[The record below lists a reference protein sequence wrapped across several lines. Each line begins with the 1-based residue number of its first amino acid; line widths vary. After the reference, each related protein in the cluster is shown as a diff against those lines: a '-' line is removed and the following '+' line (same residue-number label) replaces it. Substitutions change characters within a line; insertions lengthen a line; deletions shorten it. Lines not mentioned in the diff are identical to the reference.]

1 VTDFYRFMEVMDGCD
16 IVIVRSCMELEPE
29 WLCLLENLY
38 RKPILPVGQLP
49 TTVYDNSGNK
59 TDM

>member
-1 VTDFYRFMEVMDGCD
+1 MEVMVGCD
-16 IVIVRSCMELEPE
+16 IVVVRSCMEFEPE
-29 WLCLLENLY
+29 WICLLEDLY